1 VPYFKCV
8 PCKIRVSVAGAGTD
22 LTEGSCPGCGLSL
35 EPVAELTEIV
45 GFRSPNLFDAAVPP
59 LVAAR
64 VTDISGGR
72 AAAEAQLESDRWINE
87 GGSFGP
93 EMLAE
98 AVALE
103 IPPRT

>member
-1 VPYFKCV
+1 VRNRHVPRLCRNCAA
-8 PCKIRVSVAGAGTD
+8 PMAGDEDTCWRCGVEWAIEGAPPTTLRLIPSAAPD
-22 LTEGSCPGCGLSL
+22 LTGE
-35 EPVAELTEIV
+35 AE
-45 GFRSPNLFDAAVPP
+45 
-59 LVAAR
+59 
-64 VTDISGGR
+64 
-72 AAAEAQLESDRWINE
+72 RWINE